1 MLALPSV
8 VRQEKVHQNLL
19 EGVEHFD
26 KATMKPTQTQEKN
39 PLPDPE
45 GRWHGGGLET
55 AGYWEYWRWLAGKFI
70 FMFLEQGSAKSGTWD
85 LCGLMALSCQF
96 AAAYSVRSTIKIFEL
111 CIFCVHTQITFY

>member
-1 MLALPSV
+1 
-8 VRQEKVHQNLL
+8 VHQNLL

-55 AGYWEYWRWLAGKFI
+55 CWLLGVLEMVSWQVYLHVLGARVRKIWHMGLTWPDGTFI
-70 FMFLEQGSAKSGTWD
+70 PDCSLRVQ
-85 LCGLMALSCQF
+85 
-96 AAAYSVRSTIKIFEL
+96 
-111 CIFCVHTQITFY
+111 

>member
-1 MLALPSV
+1 LLALPSV
-8 VRQEKVHQNLL
+8 VKQEKVHQNLL

-55 AGYWEYWRWLAGKFI
+55 
-70 FMFLEQGSAKSGTWD
+70 
-85 LCGLMALSCQF
+85 CGLLGILEVVSWQVYFHVLRAGVS
-96 AAAYSVRSTIKIFEL
+96 KIWQVGL
-111 CIFCVHTQITFY
+111 MWPDGTFV

>member
-1 MLALPSV
+1 MPSV

-55 AGYWEYWRWLAGKFI
+55 CWLLGVLEMVSWQVCLHVLRARVGKIWHLGLICPDDTFI
-70 FMFLEQGSAKSGTWD
+70 PVCSSI
-85 LCGLMALSCQF
+85 LS
-96 AAAYSVRSTIKIFEL
+96 
-111 CIFCVHTQITFY
+111 

>member
-1 MLALPSV
+1 LLAVPSV

-55 AGYWEYWRWLAGKFI
+55 YWLLRVLEILGKFI
-70 FMFLEQGSAKSGTWD
+70 FMLLEQGLKQSGTWD
-85 LCGLMALSCQF
+85 
-96 AAAYSVRSTIKIFEL
+96 
-111 CIFCVHTQITFY
+111 

>member
-1 MLALPSV
+1 MKREEFKGIAVLLPNMLCMNFTLLCILLALPSV
-8 VRQEKVHQNLL
+8 VKQEKVHQNLL

-55 AGYWEYWRWLAGKFI
+55 
-70 FMFLEQGSAKSGTWD
+70 
-85 LCGLMALSCQF
+85 C
-96 AAAYSVRSTIKIFEL
+96 
-111 CIFCVHTQITFY
+111 

>member
-1 MLALPSV
+1 LLALPSV

-55 AGYWEYWRWLAGKFI
+55 CKLLGVFNMASWKVWL
-70 FMFLEQGSAKSGTWD
+70 
-85 LCGLMALSCQF
+85 
-96 AAAYSVRSTIKIFEL
+96 REL
-111 CIFCVHTQITFY
+111 TVCLNN